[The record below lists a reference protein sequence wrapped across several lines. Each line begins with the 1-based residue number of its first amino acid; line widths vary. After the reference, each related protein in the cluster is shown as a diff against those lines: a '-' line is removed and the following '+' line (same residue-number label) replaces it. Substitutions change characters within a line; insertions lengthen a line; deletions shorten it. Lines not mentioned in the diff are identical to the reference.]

1 MQNAGALAYG
11 NGGLIGQAAVVP
23 LAVPEIGD
31 VAHVGLDVAKSQIA
45 PVNIFSFHCKHL
57 SGILGNTAQFGKKSQ
72 AGFLFQ
78 FKVPK
83 MEEYCMYF
91 PFSELRKWDKKTA
104 ETRRRNCAVCLCFP
118 NSSTVRGVS
127 QAFGV
132 EKSISHRDICLFQRN
147 AQKPPLPSPFF
158 LRKTPKGTC
167 IQYGK
172 VVKYRKAPQKKGIRV
187 MDLVRHPGEDLFF
200 EAILS
205 LRTVEDCR
213 LFFED
218 VATIKELQAMS
229 QRFRVACLLDG
240 GENYI
245 EVSEST
251 GASSATI
258 SRVNRCLVYGGGYR
272 TALDRLKESGVLPE
286 GEEK

>member
-1 MQNAGALAYG
+1 M
-11 NGGLIGQAAVVP
+11 
-23 LAVPEIGD
+23 
-31 VAHVGLDVAKSQIA
+31 
-45 PVNIFSFHCKHL
+45 
-57 SGILGNTAQFGKKSQ
+57 
-72 AGFLFQ
+72 
-78 FKVPK
+78 
-83 MEEYCMYF
+83 
-91 PFSELRKWDKKTA
+91 
-104 ETRRRNCAVCLCFP
+104 
-118 NSSTVRGVS
+118 
-127 QAFGV
+127 
-132 EKSISHRDICLFQRN
+132 DI
-147 AQKPPLPSPFF
+147 
-158 LRKTPKGTC
+158 
-167 IQYGK
+167 
-172 VVKYRKAPQKKGIRV
+172 
-187 MDLVRHPGEDLFF
+187 VRHPGEDLFF

-229 QRFRVACLLDG
+229 QRFRVACLLDS

-258 SRVNRCLVYGGGYR
+258 SRCLVYGGGYR